1 MCSLVPGL
9 LGKGLFID
17 FIFLIE
23 NPRSKATWLRGLPP
37 IVNEIAGLGA
47 CVGLHQP
54 CLTGQHLRKT
64 SIGTVHLGRKLP
76 GAAAWR
82 VSEIPLY
89 PRLCA
94 DCPALL
100 CFADF

>member
-37 IVNEIAGLGA
+37 IVNEIAGLSA
-47 CVGLHQP
+47 CVGL
-54 CLTGQHLRKT
+54 LRKT
-64 SIGTVHLGRKLP
+64 SIGTVQLGEKLH
-76 GAAAWR
+76 GAAAA
-82 VSEIPLY
+82 SL
-89 PRLCA
+89 
-94 DCPALL
+94 
-100 CFADF
+100 